1 MKKIRDNANRWR
13 DMPCSCIGKLSLVKM
28 TVLSK
33 AIQIQCNPYQD
44 TNSVFHRIRT
54 NNFAICMDAQKT
66 QIAKAILRKKKG
78 KNRNRRKETEL
89 TDSTFL
95 TSEYTTKPQSSGQYD
110 TDTKKEI
117 QTKRTR

>member
-1 MKKIRDNANRWR
+1 MFPRTRAKKVTIR
-13 DMPCSCIGKLSLVKM
+13 MQTHK
-28 TVLSK
+28 
-33 AIQIQCNPYQD
+33 
-44 TNSVFHRIRT
+44 
-54 NNFAICMDAQKT
+54 
-66 QIAKAILRKKKG
+66 IAKAILRKKKG

-117 QTKRTR
+117 

>member
-1 MKKIRDNANRWR
+1 MQTHK
-13 DMPCSCIGKLSLVKM
+13 
-28 TVLSK
+28 
-33 AIQIQCNPYQD
+33 
-44 TNSVFHRIRT
+44 
-54 NNFAICMDAQKT
+54 
-66 QIAKAILRKKKG
+66 IAKAILRKKKG

-117 QTKRTR
+117 